1 MFPMPS
7 VKKIEGK
14 INIRGALRENE
25 LMAAHTTFRVGGP
38 ADLFAV
44 PIDAQDLATLFGF
57 CRDHDLPAFILGGGA
72 NILVSDHGI
81 RGMVIDM
88 SRFNT
93 LSIDNGTLSVGA
105 GLAVSDAAA
114 WCADRGYA
122 GIHFLYAMPGS
133 VGGAV
138 WMNARCYDGEIFDV
152 LEWVDLLSRDGTER
166 RYTPIAADF
175 AYKVS
180 PFQSDDAVILR
191 CGIRLTA
198 QEPDSVWEQ
207 MRGYQADRDSKGHF
221 AAPSAGSLFK
231 NDRAFGAP
239 SGVIIDRLG
248 LRGLRVGGAQV
259 SPRHAN
265 IIINTGTATATDI
278 DQLATHVE
286 EAVFTAF
293 GFRLEREVL
302 RVGDWGD
309 AALSAST

>member
-1 MFPMPS
+1 MPS

-14 INIRGALRENE
+14 INIRGSLREKE
-25 LMAAHTTFRVGGP
+25 PMAAHTTFRVGGP
-38 ADLFAV
+38 ADLFAE
-44 PIDAQDLATLFGF
+44 PADADDLATLFAV
-57 CRDHDLPAFILGGGA
+57 CRDEGIPAFVLGGGA
-72 NILVSDHGI
+72 NILVSDRGI

-88 SRFNT
+88 SRFNA
-93 LSIDNGTLSVGA
+93 LSIDGETLTVGA
-105 GLAVSDAAA
+105 GLPVSDAAA

-138 WMNARCYDGEIFDV
+138 WMNARCYDGEVFDV
-152 LEWVDLLSRDGTER
+152 LDWVDLLSRDGTER
-166 RYTPIAADF
+166 RYVPVADDF

-207 MRGYQADRDSKGHF
+207 MRSYQADRESKGHF
-221 AAPSAGSLFK
+221 AAPSAGSMFK

-248 LRGLRVGGAQV
+248 LRGFRVGGAQV

-265 IIINTGTATATDI
+265 IIINAGTATATDI

-302 RVGDWGD
+302 RVGDWTD
-309 AALSAST
+309 AASSETG